1 MLALRK
7 GATRIGGAV
16 LLTIIGWIVFGL
28 VVGFIAR
35 ALVPGP
41 DKIGIWQTIALG
53 VLGSVV
59 GGLLFGLLTV
69 GFRGFQPT
77 GWIGSVIVAVIVL
90 LIYNKFVVGRGRNRV

>member
-1 MLALRK
+1 M
-7 GATRIGGAV
+7 

-28 VVGFIAR
+28 IVGFIAR
-35 ALVPGP
+35 ALVPGR
-41 DKIGIWQTIALG
+41 DQIGIWQTIALG

-77 GWIGSVIVAVIVL
+77 GWIGSVIGAVIVL